1 MCRHLQL
8 HILSSSS
15 SSPISSQVT
24 HNPISHETQ
33 FAYNEFSLPR
43 CCKINTQTLTVRGR
57 CFMYYFFIAHIYCHA
72 SFSLSLD
79 FQRRFKN
86 DDTDKKNIKIYR
98 IACDAERSSCSVIIH
113 SLIQI
118 QIFSFNSSLRLFLF
132 MIN

>member
-8 HILSSSS
+8 HILSS

-72 SFSLSLD
+72 SFSLSLST
-79 FQRRFKN
+79 FKE
-86 DDTDKKNIKIYR
+86 DLKMMIRIKKNIKIYR